1 MSDLPP
7 LSKRESQI
15 MDILYARGAATA
27 TQVMAD
33 MPDAL
38 SRAAIR
44 TFLRILEEKGHLT
57 HRRQGRHFIFK
68 PIRARKQVGRSALR
82 RVLDV
87 FFSGSLEAAV
97 AAYLSEPHEDLNP
110 NELEKMAALIRRAR
124 KEGR

>member
-27 TQVMAD
+27 GEVMAA
-33 MPDAL
+33 MPDVL
-38 SRAAIR
+38 SRAAVR

-57 HRRQGRHFIFK
+57 HTREGRHFIFK
-68 PIRARKQVGRSALR
+68 PVRARKQVGRWALR

-97 AAYLSEPHEDLNP
+97 AAYLSEHNEDLP
-110 NELEKMAALIRRAR
+110 PDELEKMAALIRRTR